1 MAVTDLRPDP
11 KSPLRGCIIASE
23 VQGGVQ
29 YRLIEQLGEGAMG
42 VAYLA
47 QRETAFG
54 VSPVVVKA
62 VRPVLSVRQVAPELI
77 AQKEAVALGRLN
89 ERVPPSPFVVRFVDT
104 GRAPIFE
111 ERPSPWLAIEYVH
124 GGVEGTTL
132 EERVKYAIQHTGF
145 AFDAVRASHAVKCL
159 SQGLVAI
166 HSVEVIHRDLTP
178 GNVLCCGFGET
189 EIFKIS
195 DFGVARSKGL
205 DRTFGAV
212 GVGTLGYA
220 APEQML
226 PGDVPLAPYTDVF
239 SLACIVYYLLTGE
252 VYLEGG
258 SPIVIHERIASGERR
273 SITESKLLCPE
284 IAERPETCEAIDA
297 ALARATAQ
305 DPNQRHPSAE
315 RFAAHVMSW
324 LGDTPSG
331 PRSSRRMV
339 TAMVGTFRFSDPKG
353 WSWSVRQLPREDLVV
368 QSASWDT
375 DGHCFALTT
384 TGPRFWNGETWLDA
398 TRLGLPPGMVF
409 ASRYEAGGWLVGGA
423 GGRLAL
429 CNADG
434 LSFVL
439 QAADPSIQFVAASGH
454 VDGVLVALGWR
465 SHGGPPLLLTF
476 TKGRWRELPLDGVSH
491 VTTLVRL
498 DAARWLF
505 AGRLASG
512 LGFVA
517 VYQPAHGRAELMP
530 APRTRAYVAGASA
543 PERGVALVVG
553 GHGVTWRV
561 EREGTAAVIVGGEPE
576 LTASALD
583 ILDREWVA
591 SAGALWT
598 RDPEFDST
606 WRPAWRDIRWQTPF
620 ISMMADPGMVI
631 AMTADGGIVEGR
643 DPTIGPG
650 AMRVFRK

>member
-1 MAVTDLRPDP
+1 
-11 KSPLRGCIIASE
+11 
-23 VQGGVQ
+23 
-29 YRLIEQLGEGAMG
+29 MG

-47 QRETAFG
+47 QRETASG
-54 VSPVVVKA
+54 MSPVVVKA
-62 VRPVLSVRQVAPELI
+62 VRPVLSLRQVAPDLI

-132 EERVKYAIQHTGF
+132 EERVRYSIQHTGF
-145 AFDAVRASHAVKCL
+145 AFDLVRASHTVKCL

-195 DFGVARSKGL
+195 DFGVARSEGL
-205 DRTFGAV
+205 NQTFGAV

-220 APEQML
+220 APEQMI
-226 PGDVPLAPYTDVF
+226 PGDVPLRAYTDVF
-239 SLACIVYYLLTGE
+239 SLACVVYYVLTGE
-252 VYLEGG
+252 LYFEGG
-258 SPIVIHERIASGERR
+258 SPIVIHERIASGQRR
-273 SITESKLLCPE
+273 SITESNVLSPE
-284 IAERPETCEAIDA
+284 IAQRPETCEAIDA
-297 ALARATAQ
+297 ALARATSK
-305 DPNQRHPSAE
+305 DPQQRHDSAE
-315 RFAAHVMSW
+315 RLAAHLMSW
-324 LGDTPSG
+324 LGEAPSG

-368 QSASWDT
+368 LSASWDT

-384 TGPRFWNGETWLDA
+384 SGPRFWNGETWLDA
-398 TRLGLPPGMVF
+398 SRLGLPQGMVF

-429 CNADG
+429 CNSSG

-439 QAADPSIQFVAASGH
+439 QAADPSIHFVAASGH

-465 SHGGPPLLLTF
+465 PHAGAPLLLTF
-476 TKGRWRELPLDGVSH
+476 SAGNWHELPLEGVSH

-498 DAARWLF
+498 DAGRWLF
-505 AGRLASG
+505 AGRLESG
-512 LGFVA
+512 SGFVA
-517 VYQPAHGRAELMP
+517 IYEPARGRADLMQ
-530 APRTRAYVAGASA
+530 AARTRAYVAAASA

-561 EREGTAAVIVGGEPE
+561 EREETAAVLVDGEPE

-591 SAGALWT
+591 STGALWT
-598 RDPEFDST
+598 RDPEYDPI
-606 WRPAWRDIRWQTPF
+606 WRPAWRDVRWQTPF
-620 ISMMADPGMVI
+620 VSLMADPGMVV

-650 AMRVFRK
+650 ALRFRK